1 MHAMVKRLLLG
12 PVLIVLLLGLCL
24 ADDRIGSVEKPAWL
38 GAGTFPSGTVIWP
51 VCLALSWGGALELAR
66 MLRAKGVAA
75 SRFVTP
81 LAAGVGMAACGTALV
96 FDDRS
101 LTVAAMTTAATIS
114 LIASQT
120 YYSRARTFE
129 GALASAAGAM
139 LAFVY
144 LGVMLGCVA
153 LIRAE
158 HAAPILVWVLMTT
171 KSSDIG
177 AYFTGRAI
185 GQHKLIH
192 WLSPGK
198 TWEGLFGGT
207 LFAGLVGWAGLLVLG
222 RGLGVPIPEPW
233 TGAAAGML
241 FALVG
246 QMGDLGESLFKRDA
260 GLKDS
265 GGTIPGFGGFLDVLD
280 SVILVA
286 PVAYWWLRLV
296 HPMTG

>member
-1 MHAMVKRLLLG
+1 MVKRLLLG
-12 PVLIVLLLGLCL
+12 PVLIVLMLGLCL
-24 ADDRIGSVEKPAWL
+24 ADERVGSASAPSWL
-38 GAGTFPSGTVIWP
+38 GSGTFPPGTVIWP
-51 VCLALSWGGALELAR
+51 ACLALAWGGALELAR
-66 MLRAKGVAA
+66 MLRAKGVVA

-96 FDDRS
+96 FEDRS
-101 LTVAAMTTAATIS
+101 LTVAAMTIAATIS

-144 LGVMLGCVA
+144 LGVMFGCVA
-153 LIRAE
+153 LIRSE
-158 HAAPILVWVLMTT
+158 HPVWILVWVLLTT

-207 LFAGLVGWAGLLVLG
+207 IFAGLVGWAGLWALE
-222 RGLGVPIPEPW
+222 RACGLAVPAPW
-233 TGAAAGML
+233 TGGLAGML

-265 GGTIPGFGGFLDVLD
+265 GETIPGFGGFLDVLD

-296 HPMTG
+296 HPPPV